1 MPSILRTFIIRR
13 APAAALAT
21 TVTNAPPVRG
31 VGRWPFVL
39 WVLLALLA
47 AAAIAIDGRHARAT
61 RILQPTVQN
70 ANG

>member
-1 MPSILRTFIIRR
+1 MEPR
-13 APAAALAT
+13 AL
-21 TVTNAPPVRG
+21 PVRG
-31 VGRWPFVL
+31 VGRWPLVL

-47 AAAIAIDGRHARAT
+47 VAAITIDGRHARRAT